1 MADDWL
7 VAELAVAEKY
17 RSTISAEVY
26 HIWSDGMRRLQQCGL
41 GEDTSCSSPKNLAAE
56 NDVSDAASSARE
68 MRAVGA
74 TEAGS
79 SEETLPGGS
88 VSKTDV

>member
-1 MADDWL
+1 MDQLQHIRGSA
-7 VAELAVAEKY
+7 AAQ
-17 RSTISAEVY
+17 RSCP
-26 HIWSDGMRRLQQCGL
+26 RP
-41 GEDTSCSSPKNLAAE
+41 DTSAHGENLFEHAA
-56 NDVSDAASSARE
+56 NASDAASSARE